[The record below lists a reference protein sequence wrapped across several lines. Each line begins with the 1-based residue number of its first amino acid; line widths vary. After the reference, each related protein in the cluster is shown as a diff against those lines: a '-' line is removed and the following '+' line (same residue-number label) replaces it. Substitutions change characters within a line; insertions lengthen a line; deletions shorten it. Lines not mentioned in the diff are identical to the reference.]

1 MQPAKIKIQAFLANL
16 PLFSD
21 MAPGELDRVAAGT
34 AELHLQRGHILFNRG
49 DPCAGFHVVVHGQ
62 IKLAFTSPQ
71 GAEKVIE
78 IVGPGH
84 SFGEALMFMEKPYI
98 IYAQTLVDSLVLHV
112 SRSVVFEELERDP
125 RFARKML
132 AGLSRRLHGL
142 INDVESYSL
151 RSGAQRVVG
160 YLSRQDE
167 EGNEQKAR
175 YSVMLPTSKAVVAS
189 RLNLT
194 PEHFSRIL
202 HELTEAGLIAVSGRE
217 IVILDSERLRA
228 YQGQ

>member
-1 MQPAKIKIQAFLANL
+1 MAVV
-16 PLFSD
+16 FSQD
-21 MAPGELDRVAAGT
+21 ELDRVAACT
-34 AELHLQRGHILFNRG
+34 SELHLQRGQNLFNRG
-49 DPCAGFHVVVHGQ
+49 DPCVGFHVVVHGQ
-62 IKLAFTSPQ
+62 VKLAFTSQQ

-78 IVGPGH
+78 IVGPGL
-84 SFGEALMFMEKPYI
+84 SFGEALMFMEKAYI
-98 IYAQTLVDSLVLHV
+98 LYAQTLVDSLVLHV
-112 SRSVVFEELERDP
+112 SRAVVFEELERDP

-142 INDVESYSL
+142 INDVEAYSL

-167 EGNEQKAR
+167 ESAAQAGSYK
-175 YSVMLPTSKAVVAS
+175 VMLPTSKTVVAS

-202 HELTEAGLIAVSGRE
+202 HELTEEGLITVSGRE
-217 IVILDSERLRA
+217 IAILDSERLRG